1 MYVRPNPVTRRK
13 MKPLPIPLLLIGC
26 IIIFCCNNL
35 LAQSPVL
42 QISAN
47 PTTCG
52 GSEGSIT
59 FSGLTP
65 NTSYQVSYSD
75 GGAAIGP
82 VTIVSN
88 SSGNLTITG
97 LNAGLYT
104 NFSFTAGGS
113 TSQLLTGV
121 ILSNPIFIP
130 TFNAIPPFCAGDP
143 PPVLPTTST
152 NGISGSWTPAVV
164 DNQNTGIYT
173 FTPAPNTC
181 GLTVTMTIVV
191 NPKKVPTFPFG
202 TSLII
207 CQSGSVP
214 VLPNTSTNG
223 ITGTWSPAVVDPAHS
238 GTYIFTPSSPGCV
251 TGTSFTVT
259 VNPTITPNFSFG
271 AGGSICSGDGVPTL
285 PNTSAN
291 GITGAWSPAVV
302 SNTTSGTYTFTP
314 DPGQCAVPVTYTETV
329 HPIITPLFNFGPT
342 LTICAGGTVPV
353 LPTTS
358 TNGITGT
365 WSPAIVSNT
374 ASGSYTFTSS
384 SDPCAPSVTFTVTV
398 NPVITPTFS
407 FGTALTICSGDGV
420 PTLPNTSTNGITGTW
435 APAIVSNTT
444 SGSYLFTSTSDPCA
458 PPVTF
463 TVTVNPVNK
472 PTFNFGTTL
481 TICSGGTVPV
491 LPATSTNGITGTW
504 NPATASNTKSG
515 VYTFTSTSD
524 PCAPPVTFTITVN
537 PIITPSFS
545 FGTSQSVC
553 INTTPPVLSTT
564 SSNGVTGT
572 WSPAVVDNQNSGTY
586 TFTPDAGQCA
596 VGTTF
601 TYQVN
606 PIPSVTGIRADTTV
620 VDGTF
625 LPAYTFTLVG
635 PGAGVNWKNSNT
647 SVGLP
652 ASGTGS
658 VPSFTASNMSDA
670 PVTAVIT
677 ATPFINGCLGAP
689 QSYKITVIPLNK
701 DVFVPN
707 VFSPNNDGK
716 NDQLFVFGNYIATL
730 EMSVYN
736 QWGERMITIT
746 NKNQGW
752 DGRYKGSPQPVGVYV
767 YVLRAEM
774 TDGRK
779 VNMKGS
785 ITLVR

>member
-1 MYVRPNPVTRRK
+1 
-13 MKPLPIPLLLIGC
+13 MKLLPIPLLLIGFV
-26 IIIFCCNNL
+26 IIFCNNV

-65 NTSYQVSYSD
+65 NTSYQVTYTDD
-75 GGAAIGP
+75 GVSKGP
-82 VTIVSN
+82 ITLVTN
-88 SSGNLTITG
+88 GSGNLTITG

-104 NFSFTAGGS
+104 SFIFNAGGS
-113 TSQLLTGV
+113 ISQLLTGV

-130 TFNAIPPFCAGDP
+130 IFNPIPPFCAGNP
-143 PPVLPTTST
+143 APVLPTTSV
-152 NGISGSWTPAVV
+152 NGISGSWTPSVV
-164 DNQNTGIYT
+164 DNQNSGTYI
-173 FTPAPNTC
+173 FTPAPGTC
-181 GLTVTMTIVV
+181 GLTVSMSITV
-191 NPKKVPTFPFG
+191 NPKVVPTFPFPAAL
-202 TSLII
+202 TI
-207 CQSGSVP
+207 CQNKPVP

-223 ITGTWSPAVVDPAHS
+223 ITGTWSPAVVDPTHS

-251 TGTSFTVT
+251 TGTSFTLT
-259 VNPTITPNFSFG
+259 VNPNITPDFSFG
-271 AGGSICSGDGVPTL
+271 TSASICSGDGVPVL
-285 PNTSAN
+285 PNTSLN
-291 GITGAWSPAVV
+291 GITGTWGPAVV

-314 DPGQCAVPVTYTETV
+314 DPAQCALQVIYTVTV
-329 HPIITPLFNFGPT
+329 HPIITPVFSFGPT
-342 LTICAGGTVPV
+342 LTICSGGTVPV

-358 TNGITGT
+358 LNGITGT
-365 WSPAIVSNT
+365 WNPAVVSNT
-374 ASGSYTFTSS
+374 ASGLYTFTSS
-384 SDPCAPSVTFTVTV
+384 SDPCAPSVTFAVTV

-407 FGTALTICSGDGV
+407 FGTALTICKGDGV
-420 PTLPNTSTNGITGTW
+420 PALPNTSLNGITGTW

-444 SGSYLFTSTSDPCA
+444 SGSYLFTSTSDPCV
-458 PPVTF
+458 PPVNF
-463 TVTVNPVNK
+463 VVTVNPIDT
-472 PTFNFGTTL
+472 PQFSFGTSL

-491 LPATSTNGITGTW
+491 LPVTSDNGITGTW

-524 PCAPPVTFTITVN
+524 PCAPPVNFTVTVN
-537 PIITPSFS
+537 PIITPAFS

-553 INTTPPVLSTT
+553 INTTPPVLSAV

-572 WSPAVVDNQNSGTY
+572 WSPVVVDNQNSGTY

-596 VGTTF
+596 LGATF

-606 PIPSVTGIRADTTV
+606 PIPSITGIRADTTV
-620 VDGTF
+620 VDGSV
-625 LPAYTFTLVG
+625 LPGYTFTLLG
-635 PGAGVNWKNSNT
+635 PGADVNWKNSNT
-647 SVGLP
+647 SIGLA
-652 ASGTGS
+652 ASGTGT

-670 PVTAVIT
+670 PVTAVVT
-677 ATPFINGCLGAP
+677 ATPFINGCSGAT

-716 NDQLFVFGNYIATL
+716 NDQLFVYGNYIATL
-730 EMSVYN
+730 EMTIFN

-746 NKNQGW
+746 SKNQGW
-752 DGRYKGSPQPVGVYV
+752 DGKYKGSAQPVGVYV

-785 ITLVR
+785 VTLVR

>member
-1 MYVRPNPVTRRK
+1 M
-13 MKPLPIPLLLIGC
+13 GF
-26 IIIFCCNNL
+26 IIAFCCNNA

-42 QISAN
+42 QNSAN

-65 NTSYQVSYSD
+65 GTAYQVSYTD
-75 GGAAIGP
+75 AGATIGP
-82 VTIVSN
+82 VTITSN
-88 SSGNLTITG
+88 SIGNLTITG
-97 LNAGLYT
+97 LKAGLYT
-104 NFSFTAGGS
+104 NFIFTAGGN

-130 TFNAIPPFCAGDP
+130 IFNPIPSFCAGDP
-143 PPVLPTTST
+143 APVLPATST
-152 NGISGSWTPAVV
+152 NGISGSWTPATV
-164 DNQNTGIYT
+164 DNQNTGTYV
-173 FTPAPNTC
+173 FTPAPGTC
-181 GLTVTMTIVV
+181 GLTVSMTIVV
-191 NPKKVPTFPFG
+191 KPKVVPTFPFG
-202 TSLII
+202 TSLTI
-207 CQSGSVP
+207 CESGSVP

-223 ITGTWSPAVVDPAHS
+223 ITGTWSPAVVDPTHS
-238 GTYIFTPSSPGCV
+238 GTYVFTPTSPGCV

-259 VNPTITPNFSFG
+259 VNPNIAPNFSFG
-271 AGGSICSGDGVPTL
+271 ASASICSGDGVPTL

-291 GITGAWSPAVV
+291 GITGTWSPAVV

-314 DPGQCAVPVTYTETV
+314 GSGQCALPVTYSVTV
-329 HPIITPLFNFGPT
+329 HPIITPVFNFGPT
-342 LTICAGGTVPV
+342 LTICSGGTVPS
-353 LPTTS
+353 LPGTS
-358 TNGITGT
+358 ANGITGT
-365 WSPAIVSNT
+365 WSPAVVSNT
-374 ASGSYTFTSS
+374 TSGVYKFIST
-384 SDPCAPSVTFTVTV
+384 SDPCAPPVTFTVTV

-407 FGTALTICSGDGV
+407 FGTALTICKGDGV
-420 PTLPNTSTNGITGTW
+420 PALPNTSSNGITGTW
-435 APAIVSNTT
+435 SPSIVSNTA

-458 PPVTF
+458 PNVTF
-463 TVTVNPVNK
+463 TVTVNPVDT
-472 PTFNFGTTL
+472 PHFSFGTSL

-491 LPATSTNGITGTW
+491 LPTTSLNGITGTW
-504 NPATASNTKSG
+504 NPAIASNTTSG
-515 VYTFTSTSD
+515 IYKFTSTSD
-524 PCAPPVTFTITVN
+524 LCAPPVTFTVTVN

-545 FGTSQSVC
+545 FGTFQSVC
-553 INTTPPVLSTT
+553 INTTAPTLPAV

-596 VGTTF
+596 LSATL

-606 PIPSVTGIRADTTV
+606 PVPSVTDIRADTTV
-620 VDGTF
+620 VDGAV

-647 SVGLP
+647 SVGLT
-652 ASGTGS
+652 ASGAGT
-658 VPSFTASNMSDA
+658 VPSFTANNMSDA
-670 PVTAVIT
+670 PVTAVVT
-677 ATPFINGCLGAP
+677 ATPFINGCLGAT

-707 VFSPNNDGK
+707 VFSPNGDGK
-716 NDQLFVFGNYIATL
+716 NDQLFVYGNYIATL
-730 EMSVYN
+730 EMSIFN

-785 ITLVR
+785 VTLVR